1 MGRISLRRSS
11 GDGLPRSSGRRSDHP
26 EDQRQVLPRREGE
39 SLGKPSHLKTAPV
52 HIWRRVDGWPLRNH
66 IAGPFL
72 PAIIAP
78 FFTATVIFYL
88 RLCFAN
94 SPREVWAAITRTAS
108 SPLI

>member
-78 FFTATVIFYL
+78 FFTATVSFSFSHIPIAQTSADL
-88 RLCFAN
+88 TGDRN
-94 SPREVWAAITRTAS
+94 
-108 SPLI
+108 

>member
-39 SLGKPSHLKTAPV
+39 SLGRPSHLKTAPV
-52 HIWRRVDGWPLRNH
+52 HIWRRFDGWPLRNH

-78 FFTATVIFYL
+78 FFTATVKRERPSYL
-88 RLCFAN
+88 EPIV
-94 SPREVWAAITRTAS
+94 STAIGTAVNVMG
-108 SPLI
+108 